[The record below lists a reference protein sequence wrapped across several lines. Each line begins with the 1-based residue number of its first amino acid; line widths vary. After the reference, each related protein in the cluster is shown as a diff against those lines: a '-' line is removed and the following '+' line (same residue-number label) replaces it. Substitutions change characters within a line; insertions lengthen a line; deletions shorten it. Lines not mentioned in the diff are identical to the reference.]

1 MGRVAIATVAFA
13 SLAFMN
19 PANPVVAQETLDG
32 TWKLVSSQRTNQA
45 TGATT
50 DTLGPSPQGF
60 IMYGKDGRMIVL
72 ITQADR
78 PRADSIE
85 KMTNQQRERLFS
97 SMLAYAG
104 TYEFDGKTI
113 KHHIEISWNEVWSG
127 SIQVRDVKKEGDR
140 LIYTTRPAPSPVDGT
155 MGFATLIWEKVK

>member
-1 MGRVAIATVAFA
+1 LRGFTLLVLITLSV
-13 SLAFMN
+13 S
-19 PANPVVAQETLDG
+19 ANPVLAQETLDG
-32 TWKLVSSQRTNQA
+32 TWKLISSQRTNRA

-50 DTLGPSPQGF
+50 DTLGSSPQGF
-60 IMYGKDGRMIVL
+60 IMYGKDGHVMVL
-72 ITQADR
+72 ITQGDR

-140 LIYTTRPAPSPVDGT
+140 LIYTTRPAPSPIDGT